1 MRNSGTGT
9 MRPSGQTLLGHKKS
23 KAART
28 KYRSGSSGQKRPI
41 VYLKQFMILDEEFN
55 ADATGGIT
63 AEIVKA
69 TDDDETSLPKEVS
82 YTHEP

>member
-1 MRNSGTGT
+1 
-9 MRPSGQTLLGHKKS
+9 
-23 KAART
+23 
-28 KYRSGSSGQKRPI
+28 
-41 VYLKQFMILDEEFN
+41 MILDEELN

-69 TDDDETSLPKEVS
+69 TDDDETCLPKEVS

>member
-1 MRNSGTGT
+1 
-9 MRPSGQTLLGHKKS
+9 
-23 KAART
+23 
-28 KYRSGSSGQKRPI
+28 
-41 VYLKQFMILDEEFN
+41 MILDEELN

-69 TDDDETSLPKEVS
+69 TDDDEASLPKEVS